1 MKHLLYTIILSTLH
15 VNFVMFSKMKLIY
28 SESTT
33 ALMREVP
40 ELLAFDGWRNRITRK
55 PLIQMEKKMWIYKE
69 SQD

>member
-15 VNFVMFSKMKLIY
+15 VNFIMFSKMKLIY

-40 ELLAFDGWRNRITRK
+40 ELLAFDG
-55 PLIQMEKKMWIYKE
+55 
-69 SQD
+69 